1 MTECSDTRELGANK
15 DADDIRNWVLAKL
28 IQTLE
33 TNGHP
38 GWENVKQLAQLTRS
52 RVGFRGSQF
61 STEPA
66 ARAAKVKTAIT
77 DSATTLEL
85 KDFSRLNYP
94 SSGTV
99 SVAGELMTYTGIS
112 SETLTGVERGAFEMT
127 ADGHLV
133 DALVVFVDHMIDEY
147 LSLPLS
153 NDPSRI
159 YNIVTIAYGD
169 GQEYTVKD
177 EASIDAYGR
186 RELSLTLL
194 IGPEQTACAK
204 PIAQDYLAD
213 YKDPKTVVSLSI
225 EADYD
230 IQNG

>member
-1 MTECSDTRELGANK
+1 MC
-15 DADDIRNWVLAKL
+15 
-28 IQTLE
+28 
-33 TNGHP
+33 
-38 GWENVKQLAQLTRS
+38 
-52 RVGFRGSQF
+52 
-61 STEPA
+61 
-66 ARAAKVKTAIT
+66 
-77 DSATTLEL
+77 
-85 KDFSRLNYP
+85 
-94 SSGTV
+94 
-99 SVAGELMTYTGIS
+99 
-112 SETLTGVERGAFEMT
+112 GAFEMT

-225 EADYD
+225 KTDYD
-230 IQNG
+230 YGSIHKGSLNKQKKVVYFFSLTPYPRRHVNFCVWREPLGTVHRQLDVHL